1 MINLAQQII
10 NDKLTKVTLERFETI
25 IRHQDAIKLL
35 DGDIIECGVWKGGMG
50 IFLRKMFA
58 VKRLWLADSFS
69 GFQDPNK
76 AKYNFSNERHR
87 LGGMTVP
94 YEDVINA
101 FKANG
106 VEPDNIDFLV
116 GYVNDTLPMANIQ
129 QLSLLRID
137 VDAYSAT
144 MEVLEH
150 LYDKVVPNG
159 YIIFDDTCL
168 IETRHAIND
177 FFTARGIDIKLRHP
191 VTDEIIKFGLSD
203 MPCGCY
209 MIKE

>member
-1 MINLAQQII
+1 MIKLAQQII
-10 NDKLTKVTLERFETI
+10 NNKLTKVTLERFETI
-25 IRHQDAIKLL
+25 IRHQNAIKLL

-50 IFLRKMFA
+50 IFLRKMFID
-58 VKRLWLADSFS
+58 KRLWLADSFS
-69 GFQDPNK
+69 GFQDPSK
-76 AKYNFSNERHR
+76 AKYNFSNERHK

-94 YEDVINA
+94 YKDVINA
-101 FKANG
+101 FKAMG
-106 VEPDNIDFLV
+106 VESDNIDFLV
-116 GYVNDTLPMANIQ
+116 GYVNDTLPKANIQ

-150 LYDKVVPNG
+150 LYDKVVPGG

-168 IETRHAIND
+168 VETRHAIQD
-177 FFTARGIDIKLRHP
+177 FFTTREIEIKLRHP
-191 VTDEIIKFGLSD
+191 ESDEIIQFDLQN

-209 MIKE
+209 IIKE

>member
-1 MINLAQQII
+1 MIELAHQII

-25 IRHQDAIKLL
+25 IRHQESIKLL

-50 IFLRKMFA
+50 IFLRKIFTD
-58 VKRLWLADSFS
+58 KKIWLADSFS
-69 GFQDPNK
+69 GFQDPAK
-76 AKYNFSNERHR
+76 AKYNFSNERHK

-94 YEDVINA
+94 YNDVINA
-101 FKANG
+101 FKDKN
-106 VEPDNIDFLV
+106 VDLDNIDFLI
-116 GYVNDTLPMANIQ
+116 GYVNDTLPKANIQ
-129 QLSLLRID
+129 RLSLLRID

-150 LYDKVVPNG
+150 LYDKVVING

-168 IETRHAIND
+168 IETRHAIKD
-177 FFTARGIDIKLRHP
+177 FFNSRKIDIELRHP
-191 VTDEIIKFGLSD
+191 VTDKVITFDLNN

-209 MIKE
+209 IIKK

>member
-10 NDKLTKVTLERFETI
+10 NNKLTKVTLERFETI
-25 IRHQDAIKLL
+25 IRHRDNIKLL

-58 VKRLWLADSFS
+58 DKRLWLADSFS
-69 GFQDPNK
+69 GFQDPIK
-76 AKYNFSNERHR
+76 AKYNFAGESHK

-94 YEDVINA
+94 YKDVINA
-101 FKANG
+101 FNAIG
-106 VEPDNIDFLV
+106 VESDNIDFLV
-116 GYVNDTLPMANIQ
+116 GYVNDTLPKADIQ

-150 LYDKVVPNG
+150 LYDKVVTNG

-191 VTDEIIKFGLSD
+191 ATDQIIKFELNN

>member
-10 NDKLTKVTLERFETI
+10 NNKLTKVTLERFETI
-25 IRHQDAIKLL
+25 IRHRDTIESL

-50 IFLRKMFA
+50 IFLRKMFTN
-58 VKRLWLADSFS
+58 KRLWLADSFS

-76 AKYNFSNERHR
+76 AKYNFSGERHK

-94 YEDVINA
+94 YNDVINA
-101 FKANG
+101 FK
-106 VEPDNIDFLV
+106 NIGINPNNINFLV
-116 GYVNDTLPMANIQ
+116 GYVNDTLPKADIQ
-129 QLSLLRID
+129 RLSLLRVD

-144 MEVLEH
+144 IEVLEN
-150 LYDKVVPNG
+150 LYDKVVPGG

-177 FFTARGIDIKLRHP
+177 FFTLRHIDIKLRHP
-191 VTDEIIKFGLSD
+191 VTDEIIEFKLND

-209 MIKE
+209 IIKE